1 MSDLK
6 ADSHWQVFI
15 TAFPFSILR
24 KNKSDPFSQHA
35 EGGRTIGDLV
45 GDATGDLVGGLTGYP
60 VGGMTGDCVG
70 GVIGDCVGGVIGD
83 CVGVEVSSQLA
94 QVTRHTSFAGNHSS

>member
-70 GVIGDCVGGVIGD
+70 GVIGDCVG
-83 CVGVEVSSQLA
+83 VEVSSQLA